1 MGGWSAT
8 IYESLASAESHWPEP
23 IGADL
28 EAAAELQWRSAI
40 AAIRQLLQPT
50 TAPLTHPESL
60 QGLILS
66 GPVPILTDPAIAK
79 VYGSWIFAVDP
90 LHHSTCQLPPA
101 QASSDSRSFGA
112 FVPLLP
118 GDPLKHESF
127 CLVLTQQFSF
137 VATLGRTVSG
147 RSSFQFSFAPEAVER
162 AWHLLRFRVI
172 LSRSEAELQELEA
185 QFQLFT
191 LVEPPYQIVM
201 EFSQR
206 LLKTLANSAASPPP
220 PASSG
225 LKWSP
230 TAVTWTAPSTPPA
243 ATAAGQGSQAAL
255 GTAPDFD
262 VQLLQAIAHE
272 VRTPLTTIST
282 LTRLLLKRSDLP
294 KEVIKRLEAIH
305 RECSDQIDRFGLI
318 FRAMELE
325 TNQAQAVSMQLTPVS
340 LAQIFRDNL
349 PRWQKLAARRN
360 LTLEVSLPQPLPT
373 VVSDPT
379 MLDQVLTG
387 LIDRFAHS
395 LPMGSQ
401 IQVDVSLAG
410 EQLKLQVRSSSALS
424 QSASSPESQNCA
436 SPWQQVAPVLKSV
449 GQLLM
454 LQPETGNLSLSLPV
468 TKNLFQALGGKL
480 TVRHLP
486 RQGEILTIFLP
497 LGCD

>member
-1 MGGWSAT
+1 VGGWSAT
-8 IYESLASAESHWPEP
+8 IYESLAPAEPSWTES
-23 IGADL
+23 IGDKL
-28 EAAAELQWRSAI
+28 EATAELQWRSAI
-40 AAIRQLLQPT
+40 AAMTQLLQSTP
-50 TAPLTHPESL
+50 APLANPESL

-66 GPVPILTDPAIAK
+66 GPTPILTDPGIAK
-79 VYGSWIFAVDP
+79 VYGSWIFAVEP
-90 LHHSTCQLPPA
+90 LHHSTGQLPPA
-101 QASSDSRSFGA
+101 QASQDPRPWGA

-118 GDPLKHESF
+118 GDPLKREQF

-137 VATLGRTVSG
+137 LATLSRSAAGQ
-147 RSSFQFSFAPEAVER
+147 SSFQFSFAPEAVER
-162 AWHLLRFRVI
+162 AWQLLRFRVM
-172 LSRSEAELQELEA
+172 LARPEAELKQLET
-185 QFQLFT
+185 QFQQFAI
-191 LVEPPYQIVM
+191 VEPPYQIVM

-206 LLKTLANSAASPPP
+206 LLKVLANSAAVPPSP
-220 PASSG
+220 AAAGLERSS
-225 LKWSP
+225 KE
-230 TAVTWTAPSTPPA
+230 AAWTAPLTTPA
-243 ATAAGQGSQAAL
+243 AVVQGCQSIPEA
-255 GTAPDFD
+255 DFD

-294 KEVIKRLEAIH
+294 EEVIKRLEAIY

-325 TNQAQAVSMQLTPVS
+325 TNQAKVVSMQLTPIS

-379 MLDQVLTG
+379 MLDQALTG
-387 LIDRFAHS
+387 LIDRFAHG

-424 QSASSPESQNCA
+424 QSRSSPESRNYA
-436 SPWQQVAPVLKSV
+436 SGWHQVAPVLKSV

>member
-8 IYESLASAESHWPEP
+8 IYESLAPAESSWTEP
-23 IGADL
+23 TGENL

-40 AAIRQLLQPT
+40 AAITQLLPPT
-50 TAPLTHPESL
+50 TIPLTGSDAL

-90 LHHSTCQLPPA
+90 LHHLACQLPPA
-101 QASSDSRSFGA
+101 QTSNHPKSYGTL
-112 FVPLLP
+112 VPLLP
-118 GDPLKHESF
+118 GDPLQSEPF
-127 CLVLTQQFSF
+127 CLVLTKQFSF
-137 VATLGRTVSG
+137 LATLSRSATGQ
-147 RSSFQFSFAPEAVER
+147 SSFQFSFAPEAIER
-162 AWHLLRFRVI
+162 AWQLLRFRMM
-172 LSRSEAELQELEA
+172 LSRSEAELQQLET
-185 QFQLFT
+185 QFQQFPL
-191 LVEPPYQIVM
+191 LEPPYQIVM

-206 LLKTLANSAASPPP
+206 LLKRLAHSAALTS
-220 PASSG
+220 A
-225 LKWSP
+225 P
-230 TAVTWTAPSTPPA
+230 TASTPERSSRAVAWTAPSTPSAIPA
-243 ATAAGQGSQAAL
+243 MAGQGAQAAPD
-255 GTAPDFD
+255 ADFD

-325 TNQAQAVSMQLTPVS
+325 TNQAKAVSMNLTPVS
-340 LAQIFRDNL
+340 LAQIFQDNL

-387 LIDRFAHS
+387 LIDRFAHT

-410 EQLKLQVRSSSALS
+410 EQLKLQVSSCSTSA
-424 QSASSPESQNCA
+424 QSGSSRASHNYGSA
-436 SPWQQVAPVLKSV
+436 WQQVAPVLKSV

-454 LQPETGNLSLSLPV
+454 LQPETGNLSLSLSV